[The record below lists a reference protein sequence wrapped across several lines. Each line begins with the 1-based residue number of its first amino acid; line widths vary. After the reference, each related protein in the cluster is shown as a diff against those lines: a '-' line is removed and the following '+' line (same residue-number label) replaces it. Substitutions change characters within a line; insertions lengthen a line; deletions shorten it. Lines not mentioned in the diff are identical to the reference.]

1 MRIGPLE
8 DIAIGVKDEPFRTTI
23 LPELK
28 AFQQEGLIRV
38 VDLLCVTKAAGG
50 QVALREVTRSAKR
63 SRASFWDDRG
73 GADPLS
79 GQIDV
84 AYSASKRAGHPLRY
98 QERQGAERGTVGVGP
113 ASEENDHQ
121 EHPWQQSPLTGEA
134 VGHLITQQGRPKLPV
149 EVKIRAKPGGVGTV
163 APPVT
168 RGDKRIDRNQGV

>member
-84 AYSASKRAGHPLRY
+84 AYSASKRASHPLRY

-113 ASEENDHQ
+113 ASEERPPGASLAAKPSH
-121 EHPWQQSPLTGEA
+121 GEA
-134 VGHLITQQGRPKLPV
+134 AGHLITYQGRPKLPV

-163 APPVT
+163 APPGT
-168 RGDKRIDRNQGV
+168 KGDKRIDRNQGE